1 MSSGAELLNILL
13 IGSGGREHAI
23 AWRLTKSPRV
33 EHVYVAPGNGG
44 TAKGLSRVSNVP
56 IDTDDFAKLTKFA
69 VVNHINL
76 VVPGPEQPIVD
87 GIEAAF
93 KRVGIPCFAPSAKAA
108 VMEGS
113 KAFAKNFMKK
123 HNIPTATYESFSDYT
138 QAKAYIESITHRVVI
153 KASGL
158 AAGKGVLIP
167 ANKEEALNALKE
179 IMIDRVFGNAGDEVV
194 IEEYLEGQE
203 LSVLAICD
211 GYTIVPLPPAQDH
224 KRAFDGDQ
232 GPNTGGMGCYC
243 PTPIVTPELL
253 TEIDTIILKPT
264 ITGMRHD
271 GFPFV
276 GILFTGLM
284 ITNSGPK
291 VLEYNVRFG
300 DPETETILPLL
311 SDDSDLAEIMMACV
325 ERRLDSVQIA
335 IKPGYAATV
344 IIASGGYPGSYSKGK
359 EITFNNLSSDA
370 LIFHAGT
377 SINKNNKLSTSGG
390 RVLAVSAVAPTLGE
404 AVAKA
409 YQGVGSI
416 HFDSMY
422 YRKDIGHRSLS
433 TPKSH
438 NTYASAGVSIDAG
451 NLLVEK
457 IKPLVKTTRRPG
469 AEAEIGGFGGLFD
482 LKPLQYS
489 DPLLVAATDGVGTK
503 LKIAQATN
511 RYKTI
516 GVDLVAMN
524 VNDLIV
530 QGAEPLFFLD
540 YYACGKLQVN
550 VATDVVSGIVDGCK
564 EAGCALIGG
573 ETAEMPGLYKLG
585 EYDLAG
591 FCVGVVER
599 NLILP
604 RLSLIKPGDTLLGL
618 ASSGLHSNGFSLV
631 RKIIDSNNLTYA
643 SSCPWDTSIT
653 LGQALLVPTRIYV
666 KQVMDI
672 VKGAT
677 VKGLSHITGGGFY
690 DNIPRI
696 LPDDVGVVINARQ
709 WEVPPVFKWLA
720 RVGNIQPD
728 ELLRTFNCGIG
739 MVIIVPT
746 DAVDNITHQ
755 LQGPNWAKVFNIGRV
770 VGKQDIEGN
779 SVVVEEKEAL
789 Y

>member
-23 AWRLTKSPRV
+23 AWRLAKSPRV

-44 TAKGLSRVSNVP
+44 TARGLSRVSNVP
-56 IDTDDFAKLTKFA
+56 IDTNDFTKLTKFA
-69 VVNHINL
+69 VDNHINL

-93 KRVGIPCFAPSAKAA
+93 RRVGIPCFAPSAKAA

-113 KAFAKNFMKK
+113 KTFAKNFMKK
-123 HNIPTATYESFSDYT
+123 HNIPTATYESFSDYS
-138 QAKAYIESITHRVVI
+138 QAKEYLESITHRVVI

-203 LSVLAICD
+203 LSILSICD
-211 GYTIVPLPPAQDH
+211 GYTIVSLPPAQDH

-253 TEIDTIILKPT
+253 TEIDTTILKPT
-264 ITGMRHD
+264 LTGMRHD

-300 DPETETILPLL
+300 DPETETVLPLL
-311 SDDSDLAEIMMACV
+311 SDESDLAEIMMACV

-335 IKPGYAATV
+335 IKPGYAVTV
-344 IIASGGYPGSYSKGK
+344 IIASGGYPGPYSKGK

-377 SINKNNKLSTSGG
+377 SINEDNILSTSGG
-390 RVLAVSAVAPTLGE
+390 RVLAVSAVAPTLEE

-409 YQGVGSI
+409 YQSVGLI

-422 YRKDIGHRSLS
+422 YRKDIAHRSLS

-469 AEAEIGGFGGLFD
+469 AEADIGGFGGLFD

-511 RYKTI
+511 RHETI

-573 ETAEMPGLYKLG
+573 ETAEMPGLYKTD

-604 RLSLIKPGDTLLGL
+604 RLSSIKPGDTLLGL

-643 SSCPWDTSIT
+643 SPCPWDTSIT

-666 KQVMDI
+666 KQVMNI

-709 WEVPPVFKWLA
+709 WEVPTVFKWLA

-755 LQGPNWAKVFNIGRV
+755 LQGPNWATVFNIGRV
-770 VGKQDIEGN
+770 VSKQDIEGN
-779 SVVVEEKEAL
+779 SVVIEEKEAL
-789 Y
+789 S